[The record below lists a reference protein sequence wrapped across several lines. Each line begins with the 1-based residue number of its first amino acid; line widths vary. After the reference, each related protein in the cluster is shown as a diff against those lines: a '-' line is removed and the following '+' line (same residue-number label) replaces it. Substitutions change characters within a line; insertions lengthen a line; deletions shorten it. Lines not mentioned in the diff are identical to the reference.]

1 MIRKF
6 TLIDYK
12 ADMILIIIELVR
24 MSQQMS
30 MHTVHNK
37 RVLIDIVAS
46 ILKSVR
52 KYKSCETTERQFLW
66 DRFKEKMLNNL
77 T

>member
-30 MHTVHNK
+30 MHTVHNE

-52 KYKSCETTERQFLW
+52 KYQSRETTDIQFL
-66 DRFKEKMLNNL
+66 
-77 T
+77 